1 MSEKH
6 VWLLVRCII
15 LVIVGFFTAF
25 AFSNQPCDIDAV
37 YLSCRVN
44 GSLGDI
50 IGFGLFYA
58 TAAYL
63 AGLGKL
69 VGFDPSVK
77 GSGVNIAAFVAGLLG
92 LILIWNL

>member
-1 MSEKH
+1 MSEKT
-6 VWLLVRCII
+6 VWIIVRSIIALV
-15 LVIVGFFTAF
+15 VIVFSVM
-25 AFSNQPCDIDAV
+25 AFSNQPCDLDAV

-69 VGFDPSVK
+69 IGFDPSVK